1 MSAVE
6 ESLPGDSGPWTL
18 EVGLLLSSLS
28 GTGVLAWKGSLM
40 ATHPA
45 SEDTFT
51 ILGF

>member
-6 ESLPGDSGPWTL
+6 QSLPGDSGPWIL

-28 GTGVLAWKGSLM
+28 GTGVAWKDSLM